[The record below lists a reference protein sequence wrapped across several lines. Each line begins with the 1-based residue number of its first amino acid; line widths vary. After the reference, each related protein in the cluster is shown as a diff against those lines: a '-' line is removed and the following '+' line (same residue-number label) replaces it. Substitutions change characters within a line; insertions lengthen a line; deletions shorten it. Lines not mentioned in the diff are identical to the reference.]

1 MKLVQRYTVV
11 QAQIFKLDARSAGQ
25 ITQITRVVLPV
36 GLDYHG
42 DFSGLGIF
50 YSIKK

>member
-11 QAQIFKLDARSAGQ
+11 QAQIFKLDARSAG
-25 ITQITRVVLPV
+25 QITRVVLPV